1 MRPMK
6 RRIQEMGCP
15 PPHELEHGPPKRFR
29 REMPIRQMPLK
40 VFGGRGLSLKD
51 KSRLLKGRKFRA
63 ESVGRFKM
71 PPQRPRPSDKMP
83 RNKMQEAEH
92 VGESSRVPPRKI
104 LLKKSVKRRPSRES
118 PTDTDSTSA
127 DPEMDSKTQ
136 VESRRSVRARR
147 YGISPHTVAMAA

>member
-6 RRIQEMGCP
+6 RKIQEMGRP
-15 PPHELEHGPPKRFR
+15 PPHELEHGPPKRFH
-29 REMPIRQMPLK
+29 REVPVRHMPLK

-51 KSRLLKGRKFRA
+51 KSRLLKGRKFRS
-63 ESVGRFKM
+63 ESVARFRM
-71 PPQRPRPSDKMP
+71 PLPRSRPSDKLE
-83 RNKMQEAEH
+83 EAEH
-92 VGESSRVPPRKI
+92 MGESSRLPPRKVP
-104 LLKKSVKRRPSRES
+104 LKKSVKRQRSRES
-118 PTDTDSTSA
+118 STDTDSKSA

>member
-6 RRIQEMGCP
+6 RRIQELGRP
-15 PPHELEHGPPKRFR
+15 PPHELEHGPPKRFC
-29 REMPIRQMPLK
+29 REMPVRQVPLK
-40 VFGGRGLSLKD
+40 VFGGRGLTLKD
-51 KSRLLKGRKFRA
+51 KSRLLKGRKFRV
-63 ESVGRFKM
+63 ESVTRIKM
-71 PPQRPRPSDKMP
+71 PPPRPRPSD
-83 RNKMQEAEH
+83 KMQEAEH

-104 LLKKSVKRRPSRES
+104 LLKKSVKRQPSRES
-118 PTDTDSTSA
+118 PSDTDSKSA